1 MAEEIIDTIEKIEKK
16 AQKVLD
22 DARAKADEIILAAKS
37 EISAMQAEALPV
49 DEVKR
54 DCAKIVSDAE
64 LDAEKVVE
72 EAAKKAADI
81 KDAVKKKIDKIVDKV
96 ANTITGV

>member
-1 MAEEIIDTIEKIEKK
+1 
-16 AQKVLD
+16 VLD
-22 DARAKADEIILAAKS
+22 DARAKAADIILATKA
-37 EISAMQAEALPV
+37 EISALHAESLPV

-64 LDAEKVVE
+64 LEAEKVVE
-72 EAAKKAADI
+72 EAAKKAAKI

-96 ANTITGV
+96 ANTITGVQS